1 MRLITFRHTA
11 ICSAITGIICTQLA
25 STAQAQ
31 SNVPV
36 LQEILVTAQKREESL
51 ADVPISVNVISAE
64 VIQNNNINKI
74 ADITEFVPNMTMTE
88 TGISTQM
95 YVRGIGSGN
104 NQGFEQ
110 SVGQYVDGIYYGRQQ
125 LIRAPFFDLQRA
137 EVLRGPQGT
146 LFGKNTIAGALNL
159 TTARPTD
166 ETEFAISGLYEFE
179 SNQTEVNAVLS
190 GALSDDFRARLALR
204 TYTEDGY
211 MNNTFRNT
219 NEPDRDETSVRLSME
234 WDATPELTIGLK
246 LESNSFDAIGRQ
258 IEIVQDSAAPA
269 GPFTGLNYAQ
279 IAAGILGQPA
289 MESAFDYN
297 RQVNANEHSDNSL
310 ENITL
315 NIDYDLNGNTLSL
328 VTGLVQYDFDER
340 CDCDYT
346 PSSVFEVGLQED
358 YEQFSQEIRLSSPL
372 GGAVDWIGGLYFQSN
387 EMNSVEE
394 IDIPTNSIL
403 GTLSLLNPTLALMA
417 NLPGTQA
424 IRLNDHE
431 SDLYGIFAQGTWNI
445 SDNLR
450 LTVGARYTNEDKDA
464 TRRIDIRDLATRAV
478 TANPLAPIAYNE
490 FFALH
495 SVQTAGYTA
504 VSSGVTSPGHNLRG
518 SRSEDSFTPV
528 INLQWN
534 ATQETM
540 LYASYSQGFKAGG
553 FDARANNPFSFEFQ
567 EEESDAIELGSK
579 SLFANGRFE
588 VNAALFFTDY
598 EDLQVSQFDGAL
610 GFNVGN
616 ANETDVMGLEIDGRY
631 AATDDLTIGYAY
643 SYLDFEFKD
652 FRNGNCYNYQVPN
665 GAVVN
670 GIPLCNFTG
679 MSGQYTPENNLSLF
693 FDYTYMLNS
702 DIELFANLNLN
713 YTGSQ
718 NIHDNL
724 DPQYVIDS
732 RTNVNLRFGAQN
744 DNWRVSII
752 GKNLSNEDVLT
763 YAGNAPISNS
773 LFGTNTFYGFVGR
786 PRQIALEIAY
796 TL

>member
-11 ICSAITGIICTQLA
+11 LCTAIAGVICSQMA
-25 STAQAQ
+25 STALAQ
-31 SNVPV
+31 SNAPV
-36 LQEILVTAQKREESL
+36 LQEIVVTAQKREESL
-51 ADVPISVNVISAE
+51 ADVPISVNVVSAE

-137 EVLRGPQGT
+137 EVLRGPQSI

-159 TTARPTD
+159 ITARPTD
-166 ETEFAISGLYEFE
+166 ETEISISGLYEFE
-179 SNQTEVNAVLS
+179 SNQTELNAAIS
-190 GALSDDFRARLALR
+190 GAITDDFRARLALR
-204 TYTEDGY
+204 TYTDKGY
-211 MNNTFRNT
+211 MNNTTRNIS
-219 NEPDRDETSVRLSME
+219 EADRDETAARLSLE
-234 WDATPELTIGLK
+234 WDATPELTVGLK
-246 LESNSFDAIGRQ
+246 LETNSFDTTGRQ

-269 GPFTGLNYAQ
+269 GAFAGLNYAQ
-279 IAAGILGQPA
+279 ITAGILGQPV
-289 MESAFDYN
+289 MESNFDYN
-297 RQVNANEHSDNSL
+297 RQANANEFSDNSL
-310 ENITL
+310 DNITL
-315 NIDYDLNGNTLSL
+315 NIDYDLNGKTLSL
-328 VTGLVQYDFDER
+328 VTGFVQYDFSER

-358 YEQFSQEIRLSSPL
+358 YDQFSQEIRLSSA
-372 GGAVDWIGGLYFQSN
+372 GGETIDWVGGLYFQSS
-387 EMNSVEE
+387 EMDSIEE

-403 GTLSLLNPTLALMA
+403 GTLSALNPALALMA

-424 IRLNDHE
+424 RRLNAHE
-431 SDLYGIFAQGTWNI
+431 SDLWGVFAQGTWNV
-445 SDNLR
+445 SDRLR
-450 LTVGARYTNEDKDA
+450 FTLGARFTNEEKDA
-464 TRRIDIRDLATRAV
+464 TRGIDINDLATRTA
-478 TANPLAPIAYNE
+478 TANPLAPIAFYE

-495 SVQTAGYTA
+495 STQTAGYTA
-504 VSSGVTSPGHNLRG
+504 VSTGITSPGHNLTG
-518 SRSEDSFTPV
+518 SLSEDAFTPMV
-528 INLQWN
+528 NVQWD
-534 ATQETM
+534 ATDNTM
-540 LYASYSQGFKAGG
+540 LYASYTEGFKAGG
-553 FDARANNPFSFEFQ
+553 FDARANNPFSFQFK
-567 EEESDAIELGSK
+567 EEESNSLELGSK
-579 SLFANGRFE
+579 SLLANGRFE
-588 VNAALFFTDY
+588 INAALFFTEYD
-598 EDLQVSQFDGAL
+598 DLQVSQFDGAL

-616 ANETDVMGLEIDGRY
+616 ANKTDVMGLELDGRY

-643 SYLDFEFKD
+643 SYLDFEFDD
-652 FRNGNCYNYQVPN
+652 FRNGNCYNYQTPN

-670 GIPLCNFTG
+670 GVPLCDFTG
-679 MSGQYTPENNLSLF
+679 LSGQYTPENNLSLF

-702 DIELFANLNLN
+702 DVELFANLNLN

-718 NIHDNL
+718 NVHDNL
-724 DPQYVIDS
+724 DPQYAIDS

-773 LFGTNTFYGFVGR
+773 LFGTNTFYGFVAR